1 MLTVRQATSPDFTSA
16 CQRQVNE
23 KHRVEGGVST
33 LASSRV
39 TILQVPD
46 IEVNGVRLDYVEQGS
61 GPEAIVFSHSYLVD
75 WSHFKPQIDA
85 LSDRYRCIAFDH
97 RGHGASERP
106 KDGYDMENLYADAVA
121 FVEAMECAPAH
132 FVGLS
137 TGGFI
142 GLRLGFRRPDLL
154 RTLTLMDTSAEVEPR
169 PKRLQYELMMRMV
182 RLIGMRPFAPY
193 IMSLFFS
200 KESRRDPT
208 REAELRRF
216 QHMII
221 HDDKDAMIRFGRGIF
236 NREGVLERLAE
247 ITVPTLV
254 IVGEEDTSQP
264 PDRAQRIADGIQGSE
279 LLIVPNAAHI
289 SSFDGP
295 DVINAA
301 LEEHFGQHN

>member
-1 MLTVRQATSPDFTSA
+1 MQ
-16 CQRQVNE
+16 
-23 KHRVEGGVST
+23 
-33 LASSRV
+33 
-39 TILQVPD
+39 D
-46 IEVNGVRLDYVEQGS
+46 IKVNGVRLHYVEQGS

-121 FVEAMECAPAH
+121 FIEAMQCAPVH

-142 GLRLGFRRPDLL
+142 GLRLGFRRLDLL
-154 RTLTLMDTSAEVEPR
+154 RTLTLMDTSAEVEPTL
-169 PKRLQYELMMRMV
+169 KRLQYELMMRMV
-182 RLIGMRPFAPY
+182 RLIGTRPFAPY

-200 KESRRDPT
+200 KKSRHDPT
-208 REAELRRF
+208 RQAELGRF
-216 QHMII
+216 RQMMI
-221 HDDKDAMIRFGRGIF
+221 DNDKDAIIQFGRGIF
-236 NREGVLERLAE
+236 SREGVLDHLAE
-247 ITVPTLV
+247 IAVPTLV
-254 IVGEEDTSQP
+254 IVGAEDKSQP
-264 PDRAQRIADGIQGSE
+264 PARAQRIADGIPGSE
-279 LLIVPNAAHI
+279 LLIIPNAGHI

-301 LEEHFGQHN
+301 LEKHFAQHK